1 MVFLPVR
8 WELNVSVHD
17 KWLFSTVDYFADVN
31 MLLALEQADNRLEE
45 RILLSAV
52 IEEDENWLQA
62 DSREGPQQLVWAG
75 GAYWEM
81 V

>member
-1 MVFLPVR
+1 
-8 WELNVSVHD
+8 
-17 KWLFSTVDYFADVN
+17 

-45 RILLSAV
+45 GILLSAV
-52 IEEDENWLQA
+52 IQEDENWLQA

-75 GAYWEM
+75 GACWEM